1 MFRIDPVKGVRA
13 SDDVGDKSDTC
24 YGICADYASSSS
36 PWISAEDCTSIC
48 DAYIDKERIAT
59 FGEGKCYHRWPDQRG
74 VVWNQSPNY
83 FPALMCQSGDVQG
96 SLARAEAM
104 CDSTAYP
111 KSCKE
116 KARRQA
122 SVVVANTSQ
131 SSKEVALSLEIKKRN
146 TYVFIVLLVF
156 FIGAGMLLLK

>member
-13 SDDVGDKSDTC
+13 SDGVGDKSDTC

-36 PWISAEDCTSIC
+36 PWISSGDCTNIC
-48 DAYIDKERIAT
+48 DAYIEKERIAT
-59 FGEGKCYHRWPDQRG
+59 FGEGSCYHRWPDQRG

-83 FPALMCQSGDVQG
+83 FPDLMVQSGDVQG
-96 SLARAEAM
+96 SLARAQAM
-104 CDSTAYP
+104 CESTAYP

-122 SVVVANTSQ
+122 SVIVGNT
-131 SSKEVALSLEIKKRN
+131 SSKEIASSIEIKKRN
-146 TYVFIVLLVF
+146 TYILVVLLVF
-156 FIGAGMLLLK
+156 FIGGGMLMLK